1 MYFQSA
7 TTSAPGKETL
17 AVAEVNFSPYLKG
30 NSNVSSIRDDDY
42 AVHLH
47 ADADLLSFFHF
58 HKFAWYLSGTFKN
71 AAGLWSLLLARSK
84 QSDGFT
90 AKCPSFDFARSH
102 LEKKADI
109 TTPL

>member
-42 AVHLH
+42 AVRLH
-47 ADADLLSFFHF
+47 ADADLPSFFHF

-71 AAGLWSLLLARSK
+71 AAGLWSRSSRGVSGVMDS
-84 QSDGFT
+84 QPNVL
-90 AKCPSFDFARSH
+90 PSI
-102 LEKKADI
+102 LPEVI
-109 TTPL
+109 